1 MDTSKTNKFK
11 IVNDPVHGFIRIPND
26 LIFDII
32 QHPYFQRLR
41 RIAQTGLTEMV
52 YPGARHSRLH
62 HALGCLH
69 LMQNAV
75 TTLKAKNVP
84 ISDEE
89 ETGVY
94 IAILLH
100 DLGHG
105 PFSHALEHS
114 IIEDTHHEA
123 ISLLLMEKLN
133 VIFNGSLTTA
143 IEIFKGTHPK
153 KFLKQLVSSQL
164 DIDRLDYLKRDS
176 FYTGVVEGNIN
187 PDRIIS
193 MMNVQDNELVFEG
206 KGLYSLEKFL
216 MARMFMYW
224 QVYFHKT
231 SFTSEHLLL
240 QVLRRAKDLA
250 KQGVD
255 LYGTT
260 AFRYFLYETDYD
272 FSNNDEAIGL
282 FTKLDDSDVMSS
294 IKEWTNH
301 EDKVLRMLSES
312 IVNRRIPKSMLM
324 KSELKPEYLER
335 ELLRLQQKYTIEDAS
350 YLMSYNEIIVLPY
363 DQYISPIKIIDK
375 NGEVKVLTEVEHQL
389 ISQYLS
395 QETKKIHYY
404 SFD

>member
-1 MDTSKTNKFK
+1 MDFSKTNKFK

-52 YPGARHSRLH
+52 YPGAKHSRFH

-75 TTLKAKNVP
+75 STLRAKNVP

-114 IIEDTHHEA
+114 IIENTNHEA
-123 ISLLLMEKLN
+123 ISLLLMKKLN
-133 VIFNGSLTTA
+133 DFFNGKLTTA
-143 IEIFKGTHPK
+143 IEIFNGTYPK

-164 DIDRLDYLKRDS
+164 DIDRLDYLRRDS

-193 MMNVQDNELVFEG
+193 MMHVHDNELIYEA
-206 KGLYSLEKFL
+206 KGLYSIEKFL

-224 QVYFHKT
+224 QVYMHKA
-231 SFTSEHLLL
+231 SFTAEHLLL
-240 QVLRRAKDLA
+240 QVLRRAKFLA
-250 KQGVD
+250 RNGVEIPSTSS
-255 LYGTT
+255 LKFFCTK
-260 AFRYFLYETDYD
+260 
-272 FSNNDEAIGL
+272 AI
-282 FTKLDDSDVMSS
+282 
-294 IKEWTNH
+294 
-301 EDKVLRMLSES
+301 
-312 IVNRRIPKSMLM
+312 
-324 KSELKPEYLER
+324 
-335 ELLRLQQKYTIEDAS
+335 TI
-350 YLMSYNEIIVLPY
+350 L
-363 DQYISPIKIIDK
+363 
-375 NGEVKVLTEVEHQL
+375 
-389 ISQYLS
+389 
-395 QETKKIHYY
+395 
-404 SFD
+404 